1 MSTALLQ
8 KILSSAERNANHMA
22 RFAPQDHRGQ
32 EFAKAA
38 HAAFADLAQ
47 AIVQLHK
54 RVEELENKQ

>member
-1 MSTALLQ
+1 MSAELLQ

-38 HAAFADLAQ
+38 HAAISDLAR
-47 AIVQLHK
+47 AIIELHK
-54 RVEELENKQ
+54 RIDELETKQ